1 MIDRSFWSQQPTDT
15 TMKKIIFI
23 LALTLSAAW
32 NMSAQKFGYVD
43 TKYILSHMPEYKQAQ
58 DEVNK
63 LSAQW
68 QKEIEAKYE
77 SIEKMEKAYQAE
89 KILLTEEMRKKRESD
104 IEAKRQ
110 EAKDMQKQ
118 KFGVDGELFKKREEL
133 IKPIQDR
140 IYEAIQ
146 QVAEQK
152 SLMVIFDKANHSNL
166 LYTNPKSDLSDQVLK
181 KMGLKPGEILDD
193 DKGEGGDEEKD
204 GEEKTDELPDPRAN
218 KGKGPV
224 KGKAEIKK

>member
-1 MIDRSFWSQQPTDT
+1 
-15 TMKKIIFI
+15 MKQLLWI
-23 LALTLSAAW
+23 LVLSLSAVCSAD
-32 NMSAQKFGYVD
+32 AQKFGYVD
-43 TKYILSHMPEYKQAQ
+43 TKYILSHIPDYKQAQ

-63 LSAQW
+63 LSSQW

-89 KILLTEEMRKKRESD
+89 KILLTDEMRKKRESD
-104 IEAKRQ
+104 IEMKRAD
-110 EAKDMQKQ
+110 AKDMQKQ
-118 KFGVDGELFKKREEL
+118 KFGVEGELFKKREEL

-193 DKGEGGDEEKD
+193 EKSGEGDKEEGDKEE
-204 GEEKTDELPDPRAN
+204 LADPRAT

>member
-1 MIDRSFWSQQPTDT
+1 MKNLLLLLLLT
-15 TMKKIIFI
+15 TGIFG
-23 LALTLSAAW
+23 SVQ
-32 NMSAQKFGYVD
+32 AQKFGYVD

-63 LSAQW
+63 LSTQW
-68 QKEIEAKYE
+68 QKDVETKYE

-89 KILLTEEMRKKRESD
+89 KILLTDEMRKKREAD
-104 IEAKRQ
+104 IEIKRT
-110 EAKDMQKQ
+110 EAKEMQKK

-181 KMGLKPGEILDD
+181 KMGLKPGEILDEENG
-193 DKGEGGDEEKD
+193 GEDNKENEQEEEKAPS
-204 GEEKTDELPDPRAN
+204 GSSSGKGKVPS
-218 KGKGPV
+218 KGKG
-224 KGKAEIKK
+224 K